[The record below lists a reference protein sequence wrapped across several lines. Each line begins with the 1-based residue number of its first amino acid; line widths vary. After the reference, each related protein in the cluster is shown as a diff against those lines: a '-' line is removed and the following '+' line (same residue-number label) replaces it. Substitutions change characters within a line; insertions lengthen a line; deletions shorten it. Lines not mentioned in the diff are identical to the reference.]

1 MLGSHTNFSHLS
13 LLHCHC
19 LLLLWQ
25 FKNKG
30 NAHLQKGE
38 FEEAIEAYSKAI
50 ELNPSDHIFY
60 SNRSAAYLSSNQALK
75 ALEDAQACINLNP
88 TWAKG
93 HSRKGAALHA
103 LKRFNDAKT
112 AYEAGLKIAP
122 EDAGLLG
129 GLAELQKA
137 QNPPAPSRGFAFP
150 PQMLAK
156 LAGHPKY
163 GPKMNDPAFLAKLQM
178 IQTNPQ
184 LMLQDPEIM
193 EVFSLMIGGEEG
205 AEDAPFGAATERAT
219 PPPAAAA
226 KPAPAPEPAK
236 PAAPAPPAT
245 PAQAAKERGNA
256 FYKNKQFPEA
266 LAAYDE
272 AISLDPTNML
282 LLNNKAA
289 VYIELNEIE
298 TALEWCRKAIELGKA
313 NRAPYED
320 LAKVYQRQAAAE
332 LKRDNIEAALEFY
345 RKGQMEFFD
354 KNIER
359 KIKNMEL
366 DLRKKQVQAYIDPV
380 KGAEAKERGNTAFR
394 EGNFGVAIS
403 EYEDAVKRDPTNAAY
418 FNNLAAALLKIGDFN
433 GAKANVTKSLEIDK
447 NYVKAWAKKG
457 DIEFFMK
464 EYHKAMDSYR
474 KGLQLDPE
482 NSLCK
487 QGLQKTALKI
497 NSGSDAEEQKERA
510 AHAMADPEIQ
520 TILSDPIIRQVL
532 SDMQENPATAQRAMS
547 DPVVAAKLEKL
558 IASGI
563 LQVR

>member
-1 MLGSHTNFSHLS
+1 L
-13 LLHCHC
+13 
-19 LLLLWQ
+19 Q

-38 FEEAIEAYSKAI
+38 FDAAIEAYTKAI
-50 ELNPSDHIFY
+50 ELIPTDHIFY

-75 ALEDAQACINLNP
+75 ALDDAQVCINLAP
-88 TWAKG
+88 TWPKG

-103 LKRFNDAKT
+103 LKRFNDAKA
-112 AYEAGLKIAP
+112 AYEAGLVHAP
-122 EDAGLLG
+122 EDPGLLG

-137 QNPPAPSRGFAFP
+137 QNPPPSSSRGFAFP
-150 PQMLAK
+150 PQLIAK

-163 GPKMNDPAFLAKLQM
+163 GPKMSDPAFLSKLQM

-184 LMLQDPEIM
+184 LMLQDPEMM
-193 EVFSLMIGGEEG
+193 EVLSLMIGGEDG
-205 AEDAPFGAATERAT
+205 GDSPFGAPQRES
-219 PPPAAAA
+219 PPPATA
-226 KPAPAPEPAK
+226 KPAPAPEAPK

-245 PAQAAKERGNA
+245 PAQAAKEKGNA
-256 FYKNKQFPEA
+256 FYKSKQFPEA

-289 VYIELNEIE
+289 VYIELNEID
-298 TALEWCRKAIELGKA
+298 TALEWCQKAIELG
-313 NRAPYED
+313 RAQRASYED

-332 LKRDNIEAALEFY
+332 LKRDNIDLAIEHY
-345 RKGQMEFFD
+345 RKAQMEFFD

-359 KIKNMEL
+359 KIKNLEL
-366 DLRKKQVQAYIDPV
+366 DLRKKQVQAYIDPA

-394 EGNFGVAIS
+394 DGNFGVAIS
-403 EYEDAVKRDPTNAAY
+403 EYEEAVKRDPTNAAY
-418 FNNLAAALLKIGDFN
+418 YNNLAAALLKVGDFN
-433 GAKANVTKSLEIDK
+433 GAKSNVTKSLDLDK

-482 NSLCK
+482 NALCK
-487 QGLQKTALKI
+487 QGLQKTAAKI
-497 NSGSDAEEQKERA
+497 NSGSSAEEQKERA